1 MSSLLYIFLLLA
13 VFISHRGVTTEAAV
27 EPVKDIN
34 GKSLLTGVNYYILPV
49 IRGRGGGL
57 TMSNLKT
64 ETCPTSVIQDQFE
77 VSQGLPVKFSPYDKS
92 RTIPVSTD
100 VNIKFSPT
108 SIWELANFDETT
120 KQWFISTCG
129 VEGNPGQKTVDNWF
143 KIDKFEKDY
152 KIRFCPTVCNFCKV
166 ICRDVGVFVQ
176 DGKRRLAL
184 SDVPLMVMFKRA
196 Y

>member
-1 MSSLLYIFLLLA
+1 MSSLLYIFLLFA
-13 VFISHRGVTTEAAV
+13 VFISHRGATTEAAV

-34 GKSLLTGVNYYILPV
+34 GKPLLAGYNYYILPV
-49 IRGRGGGL
+49 VRGRGGGL
-57 TMSNLKT
+57 TMSNFKN
-64 ETCPTSVIQDQFE
+64 ETCPRSVIQDQFE

-92 RTIPVSTD
+92 RIVRVSTD
-100 VNIKFSPT
+100 QNIKFSPT

-120 KQWFISTCG
+120 SQWFISTCG
-129 VEGNPGQKTVDNWF
+129 VEGNPGQKTVGNWF
-143 KIDKFEKDY
+143 KIDEFENDY

-184 SDVPLMVMFKRA
+184 SEVPLKVMFKKA